1 MSSDSILVRARRH
14 VENNHPLSTQH
25 VILEALESP
34 GSVGMEWTQVLSE
47 IGKGKADDWKVAT
60 RAVVDQENNEPAPP
74 RAPGSSD
81 WTEKLSDCEQAWKLD
96 EAEGVPLTDA
106 LIVLTIIAQDTQTWG
121 VMKSARLPTPRVVEK
136 ALRSLLFDA
145 ASTRSNQTALS
156 DTQAHRIAMT
166 LVKPVNAST
175 DRQYAQFSSPQIN
188 NALRRISDLTHSHT
202 TPICVGSYGS
212 LIDMLEV
219 VLADHYGTPKI
230 PFEGPVAALNT
241 FDRVYKLDLA
251 VMRRQPRTEPGL
263 HLDRVLE
270 KAKEKAKQDNAILLI
285 DHIELIRE
293 NPSLPPQPSPVSIP
307 VSIPLSA
314 AASTSTITQQ
324 PLAATQAPAATQAST
339 QDVEESIFSKLRDHI
354 ANRGECFIIGLY
366 RVTQESQQQA
376 MKDAHLGDPNVI
388 QTLAFS
394 SLEEG
399 ETLRLLESVYFR
411 RWRAEDFTFTRRSF
425 DGIFELQTGILI
437 DDKPCALP
445 IAAIRLAEGFIKTIE
460 DDDLLDTVKRA
471 IVEAKR
477 LLKGDPGA
485 TLPGNSAYLKPLLAA
500 LKELKALNDRLEDR
514 RKPFISIA
522 WQPEPAKTPMEVKSI
537 HLLAQ
542 LLCNFN
548 ESQFA
553 YPVAAPDLSQTPIT
567 P

>member
-1 MSSDSILVRARRH
+1 
-14 VENNHPLSTQH
+14 
-25 VILEALESP
+25 
-34 GSVGMEWTQVLSE
+34 
-47 IGKGKADDWKVAT
+47 
-60 RAVVDQENNEPAPP
+60 VVDQENNEPAPP
-74 RAPGSSD
+74 LAPGSND

-96 EAEGVPLTDA
+96 EAEGAPLTDA
-106 LIVLTIIAQDTQTWG
+106 LIVLTILAQDAQTWG

-136 ALRSLLFDA
+136 ALRRLLFDA
-145 ASTRSNQTALS
+145 TSTPSNQTALS

-188 NALRRISDLTHSHT
+188 NALRRINDLTHSHI

-212 LIDMLEV
+212 LLDMLEL
-219 VLADHYGTPKI
+219 VLADHYGTPQI
-230 PFEGPVAALNT
+230 PFEGPVAALNM

-263 HLDRVLE
+263 QLDRVLE
-270 KAKEKAKQDNAILLI
+270 KAKEKARQENAILLV

-293 NPSLPPQPSPVSIP
+293 KFSSSPQSSPVST
-307 VSIPLSA
+307 PLSA
-314 AASTSTITQQ
+314 APSVPASVQQ
-324 PLAATQAPAATQAST
+324 APAPAATSATTHTPT
-339 QDVEESIFSKLRDHI
+339 QDAEESIFSKLRDHI

-366 RVTQESQQQA
+366 RVTQESQQEA

-394 SLEEG
+394 SLENS
-399 ETLRLLESVYFR
+399 ETLRLLETVYFR
-411 RWRAEDFTFTRRSF
+411 RWRADDFIFTPRSF
-425 DGIFELQTGILI
+425 SGVFELQKGILI
-437 DDKPCALP
+437 DDKSCALP
-445 IAAIRLAEGFIKTIE
+445 LAAIRLAEGFIKTIE

-477 LLKGDPGA
+477 LLKDDPGA
-485 TLPGNSAYLKPLLAA
+485 RLPANSRYLKPLEAA
-500 LKELKALNDRLEDR
+500 LKELNALDGRLENR
-514 RKPFISIA
+514 RKPFISIG
-522 WQPEPAKTPMEVKSI
+522 WQPEPPRQPMEVKSV

-548 ESQFA
+548 ESQFV
-553 YPVAAPDLSQTPIT
+553 YPVAASDPAQSGVTP
-567 P
+567 